1 MMAHDAISVLSNI
14 INDES
19 LIEHAQIIH
28 NSFTRKRKISLD
40 NLLNYL
46 IFRNHDVLSEDLVS
60 YFGALCDFDIPTRQA
75 MIKRMS
81 ILNYDVWDFIMD
93 RFRNEI
99 YNELPLINFKDYI
112 ILAVDGSFLDL
123 PPHIALNHYFGGNQT
138 SKMKISD
145 IKKPQAKVSMIYDVL
160 NKIVLDFS
168 ISHYT
173 T

>member
-19 LIEHAQIIH
+19 LIDHAQIIH

-46 IFRNHDVLSEDLVS
+46 IFRNHDVLSQDLVS
-60 YFGALCDFDIPTRQA
+60 YFGAMCDFDIPTRQA

-81 ILNYDVWDFIMD
+81 ILNYDVWDFIMY

-112 ILAVDGSFLDL
+112 PLLKYLDRFTPPSAFRKETTTSSSSILIPKSIGKDSCN
-123 PPHIALNHYFGGNQT
+123 AL
-138 SKMKISD
+138 
-145 IKKPQAKVSMIYDVL
+145 
-160 NKIVLDFS
+160 
-168 ISHYT
+168 
-173 T
+173 

>member
-75 MIKRMS
+75 MIKRNTRYYYKKR
-81 ILNYDVWDFIMD
+81 IKIK
-93 RFRNEI
+93 RHE
-99 YNELPLINFKDYI
+99 PKI
-112 ILAVDGSFLDL
+112 IS
-123 PPHIALNHYFGGNQT
+123 
-138 SKMKISD
+138 
-145 IKKPQAKVSMIYDVL
+145 
-160 NKIVLDFS
+160 
-168 ISHYT
+168 
-173 T
+173 